1 QARDMLGAGLIEAA
15 HMLVPMPV
23 AQALG
28 LGPALPDLDLVMF
41 LSQGGQAVAVSAAL
55 AASMREQGHDF
66 DFRDARKAGLALHR
80 AAPGRLRVGVPFHF
94 STQLELIRH
103 WLGACG
109 FDPALEVVT

>member
-1 QARDMLGAGLIEAA
+1 MPLTPLRLGYVPLIDAAPLIVARELGFAAEEGLEFQLLRLGAWAQARDMLGAGLIEAA

-55 AASMREQGHDF
+55 AA
-66 DFRDARKAGLALHR
+66 RDRK
-80 AAPGRLRVGVPFHF
+80 
-94 STQLELIRH
+94 S
-103 WLGACG
+103 
-109 FDPALEVVT
+109 VV